1 MRNMFRVD
9 SNARGKIQDRKMT
22 SKIKKNKVIKENQ
35 ESLKR

>member
-9 SNARGKIQDRKMT
+9 SNPRGEIQDRKMT
-22 SKIKKNKVIKENQ
+22 RKIKKNKVIKENQ

>member
-9 SNARGKIQDRKMT
+9 SNPREKTQDRKMT